1 MINSQQALKAGE
13 HLEVE
18 LLSSGNY
25 INIVIKDNG
34 SGIPNDIIDKI
45 FDPFVTTK
53 QRGAGL
59 GLAISKKIIDD
70 HGGSISVKS
79 EPGKG
84 TEFVKSEPGK
94 GTEFRI
100 KVPSFYLIEKRT
112 KHGTV
117 SASK

>member
-13 HLEVE
+13 LLEVE

-84 TEFVKSEPGK
+84 TEF
-94 GTEFRI
+94 RI